1 MHESEALQR
10 IQQGDEAALIFL
22 MDRYAA
28 YVSTVIFHILGPAG
42 SAAEVEETAS
52 DVFLALWHRA
62 DQVHPGKLKAYL
74 SGVARNKAREK
85 ARSRGRELP
94 LEEDLQILSPE
105 DPARELEDRELA
117 EFLRRAVLAMGRP
130 DREIFLRHYYYCQ
143 TVAQIAAE
151 LDMPV
156 STVKTRLRRGRE
168 TLKRIL
174 QEGGYDL
181 AAENF

>member
-42 SAAEVEETAS
+42 SAADVEETAS

-94 LEEDLQILSPE
+94 YMPGSMPTGPSPAP
-105 DPARELEDRELA
+105 PARPCR
-117 EFLRRAVLAMGRP
+117 G
-130 DREIFLRHYYYCQ
+130 
-143 TVAQIAAE
+143 AA
-151 LDMPV
+151 PWTII
-156 STVKTRLRRGRE
+156 S
-168 TLKRIL
+168 
-174 QEGGYDL
+174 
-181 AAENF
+181 AA